1 EDRRVLERNGPLCG
15 VTVMLSRPR
24 RREWV
29 AAGQLQVVAPDGR
42 MVLVE
47 RDAAVQSADGR
58 PRRDLVAPGR
68 LDGERGD
75 DTAKG
80 AQPAV
85 DLADIVQQRRS
96 KYLGR
101 DVVRQRSLHRT
112 RNLYGMPAIGIGQAL
127 PQS

>member
-1 EDRRVLERNGPLCG
+1 M
-15 VTVMLSRPR
+15 VT
-24 RREWV
+24 
-29 AAGQLQVVAPDGR
+29 GTVVS
-42 MVLVE
+42 
-47 RDAAVQSADGR
+47 AVQSADGR

-127 PQS
+127 PQSEFAGRENCVHPLHVASRRTAGT